1 MNAFSL
7 THKPVLLDQVIDLLD
22 IDENDYVVDGTL
34 GLGGHAK
41 AILTKLGANG
51 RLYGFDLDS
60 RNMQEARKRL
70 KNFEGKVYYVND
82 NFCTIDHYQKV
93 LKIEGIDKVVLDL
106 GLSSPHVDVAEYG
119 FSFKKRGPLDMRF
132 SRKQKL
138 TASMVVNGMSEAK
151 IAEILF
157 KFGELKSARKVAAFI
172 VEERQK
178 KPFVYTDELAMRL
191 EPVLHPPVAHKELA
205 CIFQALRIVV
215 NDELNV
221 LYSGLNHMFELLKPG
236 GRIAVISY
244 HSLEDRIVKNFIKKL
259 EKPLETDPVKA
270 QMSIHAPSQ
279 VEVIT
284 KKIVVPTD
292 EEIEVNPRAR
302 SAKLRVFKKI

>member
-93 LKIEGIDKVVLDL
+93 LKIEGVDKVVLDL

>member
-1 MNAFSL
+1 
-7 THKPVLLDQVIDLLD
+7 
-22 IDENDYVVDGTL
+22 
-34 GLGGHAK
+34 
-41 AILTKLGANG
+41 
-51 RLYGFDLDS
+51 
-60 RNMQEARKRL
+60 
-70 KNFEGKVYYVND
+70 
-82 NFCTIDHYQKV
+82 
-93 LKIEGIDKVVLDL
+93 
-106 GLSSPHVDVAEYG
+106 
-119 FSFKKRGPLDMRF
+119 
-132 SRKQKL
+132 
-138 TASMVVNGMSEAK
+138 MSEAK

>member
-259 EKPLETDPVKA
+259 EKPLESDPVKA